1 MIIYKLMIN
10 KYSWTVTILYKCYH
24 HDLPQIK
31 DHLSSIGCSAVLI
44 QQATDILTK
53 SKFNTGLTYS
63 RFLSRN
69 SVMVL
74 NETTNIEEMINS
86 ITHECYHLVQH
97 INKYLHIDNKEEL
110 ATLAGN
116 LCMNMYILLGSK

>member
-74 NETTNIEEMINS
+74 NETTNTEEMIKNR
-86 ITHECYHLVQH
+86 
-97 INKYLHIDNKEEL
+97 KEKL
-110 ATLAGN
+110 K
-116 LCMNMYILLGSK
+116 I